1 MPKVALYNKEGEEV
15 GDINLV
21 DEIFAAEIKEDV
33 MHDVVNMQLASKR
46 RGTASAK
53 KRGEVRGGGRKP
65 YRQKGTGR
73 ARAGTTRSPLWVGGS
88 VIFGPKPRDYS
99 YKLPKKVKRKAL
111 KSALSAKLRDGEL
124 VVVDSFELD
133 QPKTKEVVGLLEN
146 LKVNKKAMLVTKGSD
161 KNVYKSSRN
170 IPGVRSIEAE
180 NINVYDILKYEHLI
194 LTKDAVNRIEEV
206 FC

>member
-170 IPGVRSIEAE
+170 IPGVRSIEAD
-180 NINVYDILKYEHLI
+180 NINVYDILKYDHLI